1 MTLELTSVALEVR
14 FSELERGLTCEMCK
28 AAHRNCLRGLVDAW
42 SRVKVRWVLFLKLK
56 IAYRRHIE
64 NRRFRKLATA
74 IRFSL
79 STVFSIPEGG
89 I

>member
-14 FSELERGLTCEMCK
+14 FSGLEGGLTCEMCK
-28 AAHRNCLRGLVDAW
+28 AAHRDCLRGLVDAW
-42 SRVKVRWVLFLKLK
+42 SRVKVRWVLSLKLK
-56 IAYRRHIE
+56 LAYRRHTE
-64 NRRFRKLATA
+64 NHRFRKLAAA

-79 STVFSIPEGG
+79 SMVFSIPEGS